1 MWNYDVQAVFLECS
15 VDFDDF
21 QEQAWKSHNGRHVCI
36 TVTLTKYLSQIFNS
50 LCVCV
55 CVCVYEKERERKRQT
70 DRQTVRQRQTE
81 REIQGDTE
89 RQREIL
95 IEGRG

>member
-1 MWNYDVQAVFLECS
+1 MQAVFSECS

-36 TVTLTKYLSQIFNS
+36 TVMLTKYLSQIFNS

-55 CVCVYEKERERKRQT
+55 CVFMRKRGRERDRQT
-70 DRQTVRQRQTE
+70 DSETETE